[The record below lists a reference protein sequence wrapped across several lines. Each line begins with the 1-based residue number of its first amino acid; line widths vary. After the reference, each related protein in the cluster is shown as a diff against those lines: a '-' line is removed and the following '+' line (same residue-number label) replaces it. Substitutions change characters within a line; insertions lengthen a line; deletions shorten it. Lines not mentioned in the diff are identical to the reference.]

1 MFSPEGAPHNH
12 GRDLRVVSARIARA
26 DEPSW
31 LRCRVLAFLGTA
43 YFDDVAP
50 AKPAITAP
58 GFELV
63 VADRHDTVLGLM
75 DVAVR
80 GELATIE
87 TVAVHP
93 DHQHVGIGRALLEQA
108 MTRVRALSA
117 VTTLDAWTRDDPDA
131 LRWYRAMGFRESDRY
146 LHVYATAGEPERA
159 LTGARPGLY
168 PVSVFLHAGLA
179 EEERLRREFA
189 RVHVCRRFSI
199 AL

>member
-1 MFSPEGAPHNH
+1 MNH
-12 GRDLRVVSARIARA
+12 ILRDYARA
-26 DEPSW
+26 DESSW
-31 LRCRVLAFLGTA
+31 LRCRVLAFLRTA

-50 AKPAITAP
+50 AKPAIAAP

-63 VADRHDTVLGLM
+63 AADRHGTVLGLM

-93 DHQHVGIGRALLEQA
+93 DHQHAGIGRALLEQA
-108 MTRVRALSA
+108 MTRVRTMPT
-117 VTTLDAWTRDDPDA
+117 VTALDAWTRDDPDA
-131 LRWYRAMGFRESDRY
+131 LRWYRAMGFRESDHY

-159 LTGARPGLY
+159 LTGARPGLF

-199 AL
+199 TL